1 MCPREWGEHSPK
13 VVSFARDSRICIVG
27 QLMIPKSRAVSPFSL
42 SLINIILVL
51 FLMNLVAFIGI
62 ALNAMVEIAKQ
73 DQTYTIILTDQVS
86 EQKGAAMAQEIAQ
99 MPFAESARYVSKT
112 EAHQQFRAETGDEFE
127 TALGDANDFLP
138 ATIVVRLRQEYT
150 NVDSVTAVSLVL
162 KRRDD
167 VSEIYYPLLNIATV
181 NERAGVMRIAGI
193 GIGVIM
199 LLLSFLLIRN
209 TVRIALFSRRMVIRA
224 MQLVGATDAFI
235 RKPFLKMGVVQGL
248 VGALVADGL
257 VIGLV
262 FLTDYIAANTVGDL
276 HITDLLLNW
285 QVQVYFLAMLIFG
298 ATIGYASSY
307 SATSRFL
314 NKSLDQLA

>member
-1 MCPREWGEHSPK
+1 
-13 VVSFARDSRICIVG
+13 
-27 QLMIPKSRAVSPFSL
+27 
-42 SLINIILVL
+42 
-51 FLMNLVAFIGI
+51 
-62 ALNAMVEIAKQ
+62 
-73 DQTYTIILTDQVS
+73 
-86 EQKGAAMAQEIAQ
+86 
-99 MPFAESARYVSKT
+99 
-112 EAHQQFRAETGDEFE
+112 
-127 TALGDANDFLP
+127 
-138 ATIVVRLRQEYT
+138 
-150 NVDSVTAVSLVL
+150 
-162 KRRDD
+162 
-167 VSEIYYPLLNIATV
+167 
-181 NERAGVMRIAGI
+181 
-193 GIGVIM
+193 M